1 MKRADGAARLI
12 PFTAEGIGCVFP
24 EQVVVR
30 RRKILFVVTGVL
42 PDPGSPAAGHAVHC
56 VFVFCPVS
64 GILLVFFFI
73 HSEKLLSLPICYKVS
88 AKTAEIFHLEGRTI
102 KMNNK
107 NTVIFDLD
115 GTLLDTL
122 EDLRDSVNVIM
133 QKYGFPQYS
142 LSQIRNFVG
151 NGVGKLLE
159 RTVPGG
165 RENESYES
173 ALADFKSYYTQ
184 HCRIRTKPYD
194 GVLDLMK
201 ILCGRGF
208 QLAIVSN
215 KNDAAVR
222 ELNEIYFSRYT
233 KAAIGDREGA
243 KRKPAPDAVFA
254 ALGELG
260 SKKEDAVYVGDSEV
274 DYETAA
280 NSGLD
285 CILVSWGFR
294 DRELLQSLEGA
305 VVADD
310 CAELLKLLCPEVS

>member
-1 MKRADGAARLI
+1 
-12 PFTAEGIGCVFP
+12 
-24 EQVVVR
+24 
-30 RRKILFVVTGVL
+30 
-42 PDPGSPAAGHAVHC
+42 
-56 VFVFCPVS
+56 
-64 GILLVFFFI
+64 
-73 HSEKLLSLPICYKVS
+73 
-88 AKTAEIFHLEGRTI
+88 
-102 KMNNK
+102 MNKK

-115 GTLLDTL
+115 GTLLNTL
-122 EDLRDSVNVIM
+122 EDLRDSVNAIM
-133 QKYGFPQYS
+133 KKYGFPQYS
-142 LSQIRNFVG
+142 TDQIRSFVG
-151 NGVGKLLE
+151 NGVGKLIE
-159 RTVPGG
+159 RSVPGG
-165 RENESYES
+165 RGNESFEA
-173 ALADFKSYYTQ
+173 ALADFKSYYTA

-201 ILCGRGF
+201 SLCERGF
-208 QLAIVSN
+208 RLAIVSN

-222 ELNEIYFSRYT
+222 ELNEIYFSQYT

-260 SKKEDAVYVGDSEV
+260 SEKENAVYVGDSEV

-310 CAELLKLLCPEVS
+310 CEQLLNMLCP

>member
-1 MKRADGAARLI
+1 
-12 PFTAEGIGCVFP
+12 
-24 EQVVVR
+24 
-30 RRKILFVVTGVL
+30 
-42 PDPGSPAAGHAVHC
+42 
-56 VFVFCPVS
+56 
-64 GILLVFFFI
+64 
-73 HSEKLLSLPICYKVS
+73 
-88 AKTAEIFHLEGRTI
+88 
-102 KMNNK
+102 MNNK

-115 GTLLDTL
+115 GTLLNTL

-133 QKYGFPQYS
+133 RKYGFPQYS

-151 NGVGKLLE
+151 NGVGKLIE

-173 ALADFKSYYTQ
+173 VLTDFKSYYTE
-184 HCRIRTKPYD
+184 HCRVRTKPYD
-194 GVLDLMK
+194 GIPDLLK
-201 ILCGRGF
+201 ALRDKGF
-208 QLAIVSN
+208 RLAIVSN

-222 ELNEIYFSRYT
+222 ELSEIYFSPYI

-243 KRKPAPDAVFA
+243 RRKPAPDAVFA

-260 SKKEDAVYVGDSEV
+260 SRKEKAVYVGDSEV
-274 DYETAA
+274 DYETAV

-294 DRELLQSLEGA
+294 DRELLESLEGA

-310 CAELLKLLCPEVS
+310 CEELLKLLCS

>member
-1 MKRADGAARLI
+1 
-12 PFTAEGIGCVFP
+12 
-24 EQVVVR
+24 
-30 RRKILFVVTGVL
+30 
-42 PDPGSPAAGHAVHC
+42 
-56 VFVFCPVS
+56 
-64 GILLVFFFI
+64 
-73 HSEKLLSLPICYKVS
+73 
-88 AKTAEIFHLEGRTI
+88 
-102 KMNNK
+102 MNKK

-115 GTLLDTL
+115 GTLLNTL
-122 EDLRDSVNVIM
+122 EDLRDSVNAIM
-133 QKYGFPQYS
+133 KKYGFPQYS
-142 LSQIRNFVG
+142 TDQIRSFVG
-151 NGVGKLLE
+151 NGVGKLIE
-159 RTVPGG
+159 RSVPEG
-165 RENESYES
+165 RENESFEA
-173 ALADFKSYYTQ
+173 ALADFKSYYTA

-201 ILCGRGF
+201 SLCERGF
-208 QLAIVSN
+208 RLAIVSN

-222 ELNEIYFSRYT
+222 ELNEIYFSQYT

-260 SKKEDAVYVGDSEV
+260 SEKENAVYVGDSEV

-310 CAELLKLLCPEVS
+310 CEQLLNMLCP